1 MQNLRQKFKQR
12 KNLNQHI
19 HNIHENPQNYNCD
32 ECGKNFTHKSSLVK
46 HTKICKKEIKIAT

>member
-32 ECGKNFTHKSSLVK
+32 KCGKNFTHKSSLVK
-46 HTKICKKEIKIAT
+46 HTKICKK